1 MSARR
6 PDGKLAGA
14 RVKHESVVKRLFC
27 TTGCSMQDAR
37 RVGRSP
43 DFTLACGCTRTLMSS
58 EQVQERNDAQTK

>member
-6 PDGKLAGA
+6 PEGKLAGA
-14 RVKHESVVKRLFC
+14 RAKHESVVKRLFC
-27 TTGCSMQDAR
+27 SSCGSMQDAR

-43 DFTLACGCTRTLMSS
+43 DYTLACGCTRTLMSS